1 MKLLPDL
8 LSFAASHYPDHT
20 LIEGDRKTT
29 YKTLEKKVN
38 ALSACLIS
46 EGIKKGD
53 PVAIYLPNSIEF
65 AISFF
70 GVTSIGAI
78 AVPINPSYKLEELK
92 YYISNSLSKIV
103 LTDKTLEPL
112 VLKSIEG
119 LESKLIVIRGGN
131 LNLDEEVFVD
141 IDSLDE
147 ELEAI
152 YLYSTGSTGKPKR
165 VSRTHKNLIAL
176 AENHTSTVNWTADD
190 MVLFVVPVSHTY
202 GFGNFISAVKV
213 GAHIIFQDGF
223 NRRKV
228 IEVLDKYKVN
238 VFPAVPFMID
248 MLSKTQ
254 VEESLDF
261 SSLHFML
268 SAGAPLSRESF
279 FGFKEKFGVYPRQ
292 LYGSSETGV
301 ISISVG
307 KDIEQRYNSVGKP
320 VQNVEVRIV
329 DEMGVDCPANSV
341 GEIIVR
347 SRSMT
352 TGYHNLPEETAKVF
366 KKGYYYTGDLGKF
379 DDEGYIYI
387 MGRKK
392 LFINISGNKI
402 DPLEVE
408 RVIMSNDKI
417 DEAVVIGVNDK
428 SGKEC
433 VKAIVVQRNEI
444 STRELMEFCREKI
457 AGFKIPKIIEFR
469 DSLPKSPT
477 GKILRNKL

>member
-38 ALSACLIS
+38 ALSAFLIS
-46 EGIKKGD
+46 ESIKKGD

-70 GVTSIGAI
+70 GVTRIGAI

-119 LESKLIVIRGGN
+119 LDTKLIVIRGGN
-131 LNLDEEVFVD
+131 LNLDEEMFVD

-147 ELEAI
+147 DLEAI

-176 AENHTSTVNWTADD
+176 AENHTSTVNWTAGDSL
-190 MVLFVVPVSHTY
+190 LFVVPVSHTY
-202 GFGNFISAVKV
+202 GFGNFISAVRV
-213 GAHIIFQDGF
+213 GAYIIFQDGF

-248 MLSKTQ
+248 MLSKTR
-254 VEESLDF
+254 VEESLDI
-261 SSLHFML
+261 SSLHFVL

-301 ISISVG
+301 ISINVG
-307 KDIEQRYNSVGKP
+307 EDIEKRYNSVGKP

-329 DEMGVDCPANSV
+329 DGMGEDCPANSV

-352 TGYHNLPEETAKVF
+352 TGYHNLPEETAKAF

-387 MGRKK
+387 VGRKK

-402 DPLEVE
+402 DPIEVE
-408 RVIMSNDKI
+408 RVIISNDKI
-417 DEAVVIGVNDK
+417 DEAVVIGINDNR
-428 SGKEC
+428 GGEY

-444 STRELMEFCREKI
+444 STRELMEFCRDRL